1 MTAFFRILFLCF
13 VLLFTTGCGSLLSP
27 FFPNSADAD
36 KKNAQIPLKPFTFSD
51 WAYLADSSG
60 LEWFYDPASLKQS
73 AEGVI
78 SLEVITKAKGLP
90 WPKIGILPNAK
101 VDGLDAIPVGISHPA
116 NPPEIIEV
124 IVEPKLDPKLE
135 QKLSPP
141 ADMGSSQMAEKTVD
155 LKLDPKLV
163 KKVVPIIFLQPAL
176 IEIDCTLNV
185 FKAQISEVYAPSIP
199 FVLVIPGEKTV
210 KSPSKIPEISSSLSD
225 IGVSKGEW
233 KDIKGRTAMHW
244 VKARLCGRTIFGN
257 TVRYYFLYQEPPPIK
272 PPFKPQLKILTLAGI
287 IAPMKLSYFL
297 EFNSLYKPIKP
308 EPILPQPLIFNAL
321 YKPINLG
328 GSPPPP
334 PIVFD
339 ILYKQILIDA
349 KNGNKEMRLISYKLD
364 KLLSDETLW
373 SFRADCQN
381 EKYQMNKLGD
391 KVAGEWQIIGNAI
404 SLSGVAFNRACG
416 NHGDY
421 MNTVNEFTK

>member
-199 FVLVIPGEKTV
+199 FMPVIPGEKPQLPPKT
-210 KSPSKIPEISSSLSD
+210 PAISSLSD

-233 KDIKGRTAMHW
+233 KDIKGNTAMHW
-244 VKARLCGRTIFGN
+244 VKTRLCGRTVFGN
-257 TVRYYFLYQEPPPIK
+257 LTRYYFLYQDPPIIKPPLPDVKLAPVKVPVPIK
-272 PPFKPQLKILTLAGI
+272 PV
-287 IAPMKLSYFL
+287 
-297 EFNSLYKPIKP
+297 
-308 EPILPQPLIFNAL
+308 PL
-321 YKPINLG
+321 
-328 GSPPPP
+328 PP

-373 SFRADCQN
+373 SYRADCQN

-391 KVAGEWQIIGNAI
+391 KVAGEWQIIGSAI

>member
-1 MTAFFRILFLCF
+1 MTAFYRTVFLCF
-13 VLLFTTGCGSLLSP
+13 VLLLTAGCGSLLAP
-27 FFPNSADAD
+27 FVPNSTDAD

-51 WAYLADSSG
+51 WAYLADSTS
-60 LEWFYDPASLKQS
+60 LEWFYDPTSLKQS
-73 AEGVI
+73 DEGVI

-101 VDGLDAIPVGISHPA
+101 VESIAIPAVGISHPA

-124 IVEPKLDPKLE
+124 IVGPKLDPKLE

-199 FVLVIPGEKTV
+199 FVPVIPGEKPQAPPKT
-210 KSPSKIPEISSSLSD
+210 PAISSLSD

-233 KDIKGRTAMHW
+233 KDIKGNTAMHW
-244 VKARLCGRTIFGN
+244 VKTRLCGRTVFGN
-257 TVRYYFLYQEPPPIK
+257 ITRYYFLYQDPPIIKPPLPGTKLAPIKIPVPIK
-272 PPFKPQLKILTLAGI
+272 P
-287 IAPMKLSYFL
+287 
-297 EFNSLYKPIKP
+297 
-308 EPILPQPLIFNAL
+308 LPL
-321 YKPINLG
+321 
-328 GSPPPP
+328 PPPL
-334 PIVFD
+334 VFD
-339 ILYKQILIDA
+339 ILYKQIVSDS
-349 KNGNKEMRLISYKLD
+349 KTGNKEMRLISYKLD

-373 SFRADCQN
+373 SYRADCQN
-381 EKYQMNKLGD
+381 QKYQMSKLGD
-391 KVAGEWQIIGNAI
+391 KVAGEWQTLGNAI
-404 SLSGVAFNRACG
+404 SFSGVAFNRACG
-416 NHGDY
+416 NHGNY
-421 MNTVNEFTK
+421 MDTVNEFTK